1 LLPGKF
7 SKWKRPANPVPAI
20 PIRILLF
27 IDSYILS
34 YRAKLTLPAGTRGAA
49 FRLPRRDSDLLRC
62 PAFFR
67 FPWNGNE
74 PTGCVA
80 ASS

>member
-1 LLPGKF
+1 VDSL
-7 SKWKRPANPVPAI
+7 
-20 PIRILLF
+20 PIR
-27 IDSYILS
+27 
-34 YRAKLTLPAGTRGAA
+34 RG
-49 FRLPRRDSDLLRC
+49 SDLLRC